1 MSVNLHL
8 PKLHFGFSR
17 RLPLIMQSEAA
28 ECGLACIAMIA
39 GFHGFEIDL
48 LSLRQRFSFSLRGA
62 TLKNLVDVSVELNMS
77 ARPIK
82 IELEDLCHVRLPCIL
97 HWDLNHFVVLRKV
110 NVTTNGALKS
120 ICIHDPA
127 RGDLTVRAAE
137 VSNSFTGVALELSP
151 HKGFVRAVMKQK
163 IKIGELVRSAIGLR
177 SAMIQIFLL
186 AIALEIFAMISPL
199 FMQIVVD
206 EPIASSDKEMLSIF
220 AFGFA
225 LLMLIQTAISAF
237 RSWVVLYISTHLNL
251 QWVANVFAHLLH
263 LPLSFFEKRHLGD
276 VVSRFNSIHSIQD
289 TLSTKFIEVVLDGIL
304 GISALVVLS
313 MYSGLLTMI
322 VLGGIGIYLLL
333 RWGMYLAVR
342 MASEEQLSSKA
353 REQSLFLESIRGIQ
367 AIKLFNHEDDR
378 HARWMN
384 AVCATINR
392 NIVSQKLTLFF
403 STSTKLL
410 MGIEN
415 IVVVWLGANLVIDS
429 QFSIGMLYA
438 FLAYKG
444 IFTGRAYALI
454 DKFQEIKMLSLQGER
469 LADIVLTKREDAPL
483 SNEEKSDTAAS
494 NHSSVVPMEFT
505 IELRNISFRYSDV
518 DPWVIRDLNLM
529 IHSGQS
535 IAIVGHSG
543 CGKTTLLKLLIGM
556 LVPTQGE
563 IYIGGIPLNRFGT
576 RNYREIIGVV
586 MQDDQLFAG
595 TVADNI
601 SFFSQNADLAF
612 IQQCAEQASISADLH
627 AMPMGYQSLI
637 GDMGTSLSGGQK
649 QRLLL
654 ARALYKKPRI
664 LILDE
669 ATSHLDSENE
679 NKVNSSINAL
689 SLTRVIVAHRSETIA
704 SAERVVELRSG
715 QIVQDYV
722 QDRSR
727 QTLCA

>member
-1 MSVNLHL
+1 MSFTLNL
-8 PKLHFGFSR
+8 PKLNFGFST

-28 ECGLACIAMIA
+28 ECGLACIAMVA
-39 GFHGFEIDL
+39 GYYGFEIDL
-48 LSLRQRFSFSLRGA
+48 LSLRQRYSFSLRGA
-62 TLKNLVDVSVELNMS
+62 TLKNLVDVSVDLRMS

-82 IELEDLCHVRLPCIL
+82 IELEDLCHVRQPCIL
-97 HWDLNHFVVLRKV
+97 HWNLNHFVVLKRV
-110 NVTTNGALKS
+110 NVTANGTLKS

-127 RGDLTVRAAE
+127 RGELTVLAAE
-137 VSNSFTGVALELSP
+137 VSNAFTGIALELLP
-151 HKGFVRAVMKQK
+151 NKGFERRIVKQK
-163 IKIGELVRSAIGLR
+163 IEISELVRSAIGLR
-177 SAMIQIFLL
+177 YAMLQIFSL
-186 AIALEIFAMISPL
+186 AIALEIFAMIGPL

-206 EPIASSDKEMLSIF
+206 EPIASSDKEMLAIF

-225 LLMLIQTAISAF
+225 LLMLVQTAISTF

-304 GISALVVLS
+304 GVSALIVLG
-313 MYSGLLTMI
+313 MYSGLLTSI
-322 VLGGIGIYLLL
+322 VLCGIGVYLFL
-333 RWGMYLAVR
+333 RWGMYFAVR
-342 MASEEQLSSKA
+342 LANEEQLSFKA

-378 HARWMN
+378 HTRWMN
-384 AVCATINR
+384 AVGATINR
-392 NIVSQKLTLFF
+392 NIVSQKIAIFF
-403 STSTKLL
+403 GTATKLL
-410 MGIEN
+410 MGAEN
-415 IVVVWLGANLVIDS
+415 IVVIWLGANLVIDN

-469 LADIVLTKREDAPL
+469 LADIVLTPREDTPL
-483 SNEEKSDTAAS
+483 TDDAKVAFITA
-494 NHSSVVPMEFT
+494 NHTSMTPTEFT
-505 IELRNISFRYSDV
+505 IELKNISFRYSDV
-518 DPWVIRDLNLM
+518 DPWVIRDLSLT

-535 IAIVGHSG
+535 IAIIGHSG
-543 CGKTTLLKLLIGM
+543 CGKTTLLKLLVGI

-563 IYIGGIPLNRFGT
+563 IYVGGIPLNHFGGK
-576 RNYREIIGVV
+576 NYRSIIGVV

-595 TVADNI
+595 TVSDNI
-601 SFFSQNADLAF
+601 SFFSQSPDHNLIEF
-612 IQQCAEQASISADLH
+612 CAEQASISSDIR
-627 AMPMGYQSLI
+627 AMPMKYQSLI

-654 ARALYKKPRI
+654 ARALYKKPRV

-679 NKVNSSINAL
+679 HKVNSSIHAL
-689 SLTRVIVAHRSETIA
+689 NLTRIIVAHRRETIA
-704 SAERVVELRSG
+704 SAERVVELGSG
-715 QIVQDYV
+715 QIIQDYM
-722 QDRSR
+722 QDSVR
-727 QTLCA
+727 QALGA